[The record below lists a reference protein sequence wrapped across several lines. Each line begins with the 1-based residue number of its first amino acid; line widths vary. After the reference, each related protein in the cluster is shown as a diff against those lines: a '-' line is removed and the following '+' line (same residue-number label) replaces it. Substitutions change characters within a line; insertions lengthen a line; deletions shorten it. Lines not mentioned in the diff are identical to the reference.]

1 MEANGISKPM
11 AFLEAARKAA
21 GYATQAEAAEHVPY
35 ARVTIGRHERGEIQ
49 LAPEDLLV
57 YAQAYNAPEILFEY
71 CRVCCPIGR
80 RMMRPAQAD
89 ADLTL
94 LVTQLGNRL
103 RKISA
108 AAERLAD
115 IADDNKVD
123 AAERADFDRIVD
135 LMRNARDVLDDFE
148 RYALLQGKKSA
159 CSGAGRVTRAV
170 PAKGTE
176 SVYSNYNQ
184 LAGAR
189 Q

>member
-1 MEANGISKPM
+1 METKSKLM
-11 AFLEAARKAA
+11 TFLETARRAA

-49 LAPEDLLV
+49 LAPGDLLV
-57 YAQAYNAPEILFEY
+57 YAQAYNAPEIMPEY
-71 CRVCCPIGR
+71 CRTCCPIGR
-80 RMMRPAQAD
+80 RLMRPAQAD
-89 ADLTL
+89 ADLSL

-103 RKISA
+103 RRISA

-123 AAERADFDRIVD
+123 AAERADFDRIVE
-135 LMRNARDVLDDFE
+135 LMRSARDVLDDFE
-148 RYALLQGKKSA
+148 RYALVQNKNPA
-159 CSGAGRVTRAV
+159 CSGAGRSARVV
-170 PAKGTE
+170 PVKGTE
-176 SVYSNYNQ
+176 SVYSNYNH